1 MFHHP
6 SAQPMK
12 PLHIFKPGK
21 HTAMSGDSFNF
32 SESDIAATVRAYDP
46 AIHEA
51 PLVIGHPKHDAPAAG
66 WVKSLQATAEGL
78 IAEPQQVDAAFAE
91 QVAHGSYKKISAS
104 FYHPDSPSNP
114 VPGVYYLRHVGF
126 LGAQPPAVKGLRAIE
141 LADGEEGVVEFGD
154 FGHELGAGM
163 WRRMREWLISQFGTE
178 TADKVTPSWE
188 IDSIAEA
195 GRREDSPST
204 AFSETAAT
212 STITEASTTELST
225 TEERTVTEE
234 EKTALQAE
242 NARLKAQIQQAE
254 ARDRE
259 QVSTTRHTA
268 NVAFAEVLVGEGK
281 LLPKHTAALIAALDF
296 AEAGDA
302 PLEFGEGDARQP
314 VVAGLKA
321 IFGDLPEQIS
331 FAEVA
336 SKDRRGNGALAVDL
350 EFAEKSTDPDRLSL
364 HLRASQLASE
374 KGIPYESA
382 ARQLINQ

>member
-46 AIHEA
+46 TLHEA

-91 QVAHGSYKKISAS
+91 QVAQGSYKKISAS

-126 LGAQPPAVKGLRAIE
+126 LGAQPPAVKGLRCIE
-141 LADGEEGVVEFGD
+141 LAEGEEGVVEFGD
-154 FGHELGAGM
+154 FGHELGASL
-163 WRRMREWLISQFGTE
+163 WRKFREFLISQFGTE

-188 IDSIAEA
+188 IDSISEI
-195 GRREDSPST
+195 GRRDDGLKS
-204 AFSETAAT
+204 AFSESEPPPPEPTKA
-212 STITEASTTELST
+212 E
-225 TEERTVTEE
+225 VTPVLDP
-234 EKTALQAE
+234 EKTALEAE
-242 NARLKAQIQQAE
+242 NTRLKTQLQAHQDSQQKQASE
-254 ARDRE
+254 
-259 QVSTTRHTA
+259 TRHTA
-268 NVAFAEVLVGEGK
+268 NVAFAEALVGAGK
-281 LLPKHTAALIAALDF
+281 LLPKHTAALIASLDF

-336 SKDRRGNGALAVDL
+336 SKDRRDGTVRTAAEL
-350 EFAEKSTDPDRLSL
+350 EFAETHTDPSRLAL
-364 HLRASQLASE
+364 HIRASQLSE
-374 KGIPYESA
+374 DKKIPYESA
-382 ARQLINQ
+382 VRQLINQ